1 MEIMY
6 TAQLTQNILEKRCSI
21 IINKGGMCMK
31 IYIITA
37 ETLMDKDE
45 RAVEFTLLGA
55 YTSLKK
61 AKKKYKEAEKKFVIA
76 KMTTVNSKSDCWER
90 IGSYYE

>member
-1 MEIMY
+1 
-6 TAQLTQNILEKRCSI
+6 
-21 IINKGGMCMK
+21 MK

-55 YTSLKK
+55 YTSLRK
-61 AKKKYKEAEKKFVIA
+61 AKKKHKEAEKKICDCEA
-76 KMTTVNSKSDCWER
+76 DNS
-90 IGSYYE
+90 

>member
-1 MEIMY
+1 MVVVKVYRLGNHIF
-6 TAQLTQNILEKRCSI
+6 R
-21 IINKGGMCMK
+21 NK
-31 IYIITA
+31 
-37 ETLMDKDE
+37 EE

-61 AKKKYKEAEKKFVIA
+61 AKKKHEEAMKKFVIA
-76 KMTTVNSKSDCWER
+76 KLTTVNSRTDCWER

>member
-1 MEIMY
+1 MH
-6 TAQLTQNILEKRCSI
+6 
-21 IINKGGMCMK
+21 MK

-37 ETLMDKDE
+37 ETLMDEDE

-61 AKKKYKEAEKKFVIA
+61 AKKKHEEAKKKFVIA
-76 KMTTVNSKSDCWER
+76 KLITVNSRTECWEQ
-90 IGSYYE
+90 IGHYYE

>member
-1 MEIMY
+1 
-6 TAQLTQNILEKRCSI
+6 
-21 IINKGGMCMK
+21 MK
-31 IYIITA
+31 IYIVTA

-61 AKKKYKEAEKKFVIA
+61 AKKKHEEAMKKFVIA
-76 KMTTVNSKSDCWER
+76 KLITVNSRTECWEQ